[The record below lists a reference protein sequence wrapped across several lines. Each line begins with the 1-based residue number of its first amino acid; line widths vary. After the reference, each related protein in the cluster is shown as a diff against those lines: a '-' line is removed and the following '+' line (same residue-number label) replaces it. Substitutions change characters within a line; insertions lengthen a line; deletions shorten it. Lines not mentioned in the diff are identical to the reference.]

1 MTRAL
6 PGARIVEKGAVMR
19 SPRPT
24 RVQVEVSL
32 SLVVPEG
39 SALPVAASLRYEP
52 SDPYAVHV
60 VFHAGGDE
68 PGSEVSWSFARQLLV
83 DGLREASGMGDVRVW
98 PWIGEQGPV
107 AALALSSPDGHA
119 LFEVPR
125 LSLENFLA
133 STYTQVPLGSEHEHL
148 DVDATLAHLLGASGS
163 EPR

>member
-6 PGARIVEKGAVMR
+6 PGALSDQKGAEMR

-32 SLVVPEG
+32 CLVVPEG
-39 SALPVAASLRYEP
+39 SALPVQASLRYEP

-60 VFHAGGDE
+60 VFHAGDE
-68 PGSEVSWSFARQLLV
+68 PGAEVSWSFARQLLV
-83 DGLREASGMGDVRVW
+83 DGLTEPSGMGDVRVW
-98 PWIGEQGPV
+98 PWLGDEGPV

-125 LSLENFLA
+125 QDLENFLA
-133 STYTQVPLGSEHEHL
+133 STYMQVPLGGEGEHL
-148 DVDATLAHLLGASGS
+148 DLDATLANLLGASGS

>member
-6 PGARIVEKGAVMR
+6 PGAWSFQKGAEMR

-39 SALPVAASLRYEP
+39 SALPVQASLRYEP
-52 SDPYAVHV
+52 KDPYAVHV
-60 VFHAGGDE
+60 VFHAGDE
-68 PGSEVSWSFARQLLV
+68 PGAEVSWSFARQLLV
-83 DGLREASGMGDVRVW
+83 DGMREPAGMGDVRVW
-98 PWIGEQGPV
+98 PWLGDEGPV

-125 LSLENFLA
+125 QSLETFLA
-133 STYTQVPLGSEHEHL
+133 STYTQVPLGAEGEHL
-148 DVDATLAHLLGASGS
+148 DLDATLANLLGASGS
-163 EPR
+163 ESR

>member
-1 MTRAL
+1 
-6 PGARIVEKGAVMR
+6 MR

-39 SALPVAASLRYEP
+39 TALPVLASLRYEP
-52 SDPYAVHV
+52 VDPYAVQV

-68 PGSEVSWSFARQLLV
+68 PGAEVSWSFARQLLV
-83 DGLREASGMGDVRVW
+83 DGLREPSGMGDVRVW
-98 PWIGEQGPV
+98 PWVGDDGPA

-125 LSLENFLA
+125 ASLEDFL
-133 STYTQVPLGSEHEHL
+133 SRTYTQVALGAESEYL
-148 DVDATLAHLLGASGS
+148 DLDATLANLLGASGS
-163 EPR
+163 GRA